1 LPGVAS
7 QSDALTPGLVR
18 DSIPYTRLPWIRP
31 LVDAATRRYDSVA
44 ALFHGNPSDPADWR
58 ATIDRVGRRPRH
70 RDDMVAMLQAQLAR
84 RGAPSA
90 ARSAAADLAAPD
102 AVAVVTGQQAGLFG
116 GPLYTLLKAITTIQL
131 ARQARAQ
138 HGVNV
143 VPVFWIDADDH
154 DWNEIRTAH
163 VLDRDHALVNVSAED
178 LPGSGDHPVSALT
191 FDAGIGRTIDELAAH
206 LAPTE
211 FTGPLIE
218 TLRAHYRAG
227 ANPATACAGWLD
239 ALLGAE
245 GLVVFEAADPAAK
258 RLAAGVFAREFAHP
272 CETARLAR
280 AAGDRM
286 VQAGHAA
293 QIVPADDV
301 VCAFRIEE
309 RGRLAIRCRDGQF
322 LVGDREVAVDEL
334 RADAEAHP
342 ERYSANVLL
351 RPIVQDTLFP
361 TVCYVAGPSELA
373 YHAQL
378 GDVYQ
383 AFGVEAP
390 LVACRASAT
399 LIDSAAARF
408 FERNDVSLE
417 SLQPQDESALN
428 RLLERNMPPEVDA
441 TFSAIDA
448 MMTDASPRLVAA
460 ATAVDPT
467 LAGAADTTITRMRE
481 TVKSLQGKILQ
492 AAKKKD
498 DTLRRQFIRTRTL
511 AFPDGKPQ
519 ERLLNVAYFVNRYG
533 PELGARLIESLP
545 VSADSHYVIVP

>member
-1 LPGVAS
+1 LPDVAS
-7 QSDALTPGLVR
+7 HSDALTPGLVR

-31 LVDAATRRYDSVA
+31 LVDATTHRYESVSS
-44 ALFHGNPSDPADWR
+44 LFHGNPSDPAAWR
-58 ATIDRVGRRPRH
+58 ATIDRVTRRPR
-70 RDDMVAMLQAQLAR
+70 RREAMVAMLQAQLAR
-84 RGAPSA
+84 RGAPAA
-90 ARSAAADLAAPD
+90 ARTAAGDLAEAD

-116 GPLYTLLKAITTIQL
+116 GPLYTLLKAVTTIQL
-131 ARQARAQ
+131 ARRAQQQ
-138 HGVNV
+138 HGVKV
-143 VPVFWIDADDH
+143 VPIFWVDADDH

-163 VLDRDHALVNVSAED
+163 VLDRDHAVVSVAADD

-191 FDAGIGRTIDELAAH
+191 FDAGIDRTLEDLAAR

-211 FTGPLIE
+211 FTGSLMD

-239 ALLGAE
+239 ALLGGE
-245 GLVVFEAADPAAK
+245 GLVVFEASDPAAK
-258 RLAAGVFAREFAHP
+258 RLAAAVFAREFAHP

-280 AAGDRM
+280 EAGDRM
-286 VQAGHAA
+286 SQAGHAA

-301 VCAFRIEE
+301 VCAFRVEDA
-309 RGRLAIRCRDGQF
+309 GRLPIRCRDGRF
-322 LVGDREVAVDEL
+322 VIGERELSVDEL

-342 ERYSANVLL
+342 EHYSANVLL

-378 GDVYQ
+378 GEVYK
-383 AFGVEAP
+383 AFDVEAP

-408 FERNDVSLE
+408 FERNDVPLE
-417 SLQPQDESALN
+417 ALQPQDESALN
-428 RLLERNMPPEVDA
+428 RLLERSMPPEVEA
-441 TFSAIDA
+441 AFTALDA

-467 LAGAADTTITRMRE
+467 LAGAAETTITRMRE

-492 AAKKKD
+492 ASKKKD
-498 DTLRRQFIRTRTL
+498 ETLRRQFIRTRAL
-511 AFPDGKPQ
+511 VFPDGKPQ
-519 ERLLNVAYFVNRYG
+519 ERLLNVAYFINRYG
-533 PELGARLIESLP
+533 PELGSRLIESLP
-545 VSADSHYVIVP
+545 VSADGHYVLVP